1 MPSPPPALAAATALG
16 LVSAWALQRIQVVAK
31 CLSKRRGAL
40 PWTALARPSRVPRS
54 EVAIGVDFM
63 FAAIGAQIGV
73 LLTSWGTTPKYE
85 SNPWVEWL
93 WQSKMSQA
101 QVNIR
106 VLWLVIGVTVVML
119 FVTRF
124 AGYDRTTNEP
134 TEDFGVFVP
143 RFVGVALLAIVYVF
157 SPEGAA

>member
-1 MPSPPPALAAATALG
+1 MPSPPPALAGSAALG
-16 LVSAWALQRIQVVAK
+16 LLFAWALQRIQVAAK

-40 PWTALARPSRVPRS
+40 PWTALARPSKVPLS
-54 EVAIGVDFM
+54 EQAIGVDFM

-73 LLTSWGTTPKYE
+73 LIASSGTKPRYE
-85 SNPWVEWL
+85 HNPWVEWL
-93 WQSKMSQA
+93 LHREMSQGS
-101 QVNIR
+101 VNIR
-106 VLWLVIGVTVVML
+106 VLWLVVGVTLMML

-134 TEDFGVFVP
+134 TEDFGVIVP
-143 RFVGVALLAIVYVF
+143 RSIGVALLAIVYVF